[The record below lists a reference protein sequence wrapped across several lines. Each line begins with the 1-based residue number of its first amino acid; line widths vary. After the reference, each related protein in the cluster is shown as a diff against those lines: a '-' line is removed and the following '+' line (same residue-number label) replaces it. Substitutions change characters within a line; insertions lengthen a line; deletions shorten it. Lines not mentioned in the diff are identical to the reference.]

1 MPHASCHR
9 MSHTGPILEGRGETD
24 YERYVRVPEL
34 LDLQKPADKL
44 SNAEERLFQTTHQAA
59 ELWLHQIDYEIDRA
73 VPLIREDKLIF
84 AADLLDRCKRIITL
98 LRDQIV
104 IVETMAPADYHVIR
118 TTSLGRGSGQESPGF
133 NKLLDAGQRIWP
145 TFEEVMIRRNV
156 TLIDVER
163 NPRDHQEMFRLVQAM
178 MDYDEAFLN
187 WRFTHMR
194 LAFRIIGSKV
204 MSLKGVPAAQ
214 LELGTREPL
223 FPELWETISTLT
235 SAHKSAYGG
244 RTPCAET
251 GDGLL

>member
-1 MPHASCHR
+1 MPHAA
-9 MSHTGPILEGRGETD
+9 MSHTGPILEGRGDTD

-34 LDLQKPADKL
+34 LELQKPVEKL
-44 SNAEERLFQTTHQAA
+44 SHPEERLFQTTHQAA
-59 ELWLHQIDYEIDRA
+59 ELWLHQVDYEIDRVIA
-73 VPLIREDKLIF
+73 LLREDKLNF

-98 LRDQIV
+98 LREQIV

-133 NKLLDAGQRIWP
+133 NKLLDVGQRLWP
-145 TFEEVMIRRNV
+145 AFEEVMIRRNV

-163 NPRDHQEMFRLVQAM
+163 NPREHQEMFRLVQAM

-214 LELGTREPL
+214 LESGTREPL
-223 FPELWETISTLT
+223 FPRLWETISDLT
-235 SAHKSAYGG
+235 
-244 RTPCAET
+244 AEFKPEY
-251 GDGLL
+251 